1 MTFPYALSRSA
12 EKARPSP
19 IRELYA
25 MTRRPGMISFAG
37 GLPDPGIFPIAEF
50 AECAEVLTRLGRE
63 VLQYGATE
71 GYPPL
76 VEALCRWMAPRLG
89 RAPTPAELVVTTGSQ
104 QVVDLLGRVL
114 VDPGDVVV
122 VEAPTYPG
130 ALHTLR
136 NLGARFAVVPCD
148 EGGMLLD
155 RLAEVLERCRHEQGR
170 PPKLLYTIVN
180 FSNPSGACL
189 AADRRPAV
197 LELARRHGVP
207 VLEDDPYGELRFRGE
222 ALPSLYRLAG
232 GEGVV
237 WAGSFSKVLAP
248 GVRVAWAVG
257 EAEIIRR
264 MVLLKQGV
272 DLCTPVV
279 SQAMAAEYCRRG
291 HLERHLAKIRV
302 HYAGK
307 AAAMS
312 AALAAALPPGR
323 AAWHDPEGGF
333 FFWLRLDGTDTRSL
347 FERAVERG
355 VAFLP
360 GPAFFPDPAETV
372 GAAVDGA
379 PFARLCFTFAEPDE
393 IVEGC
398 RRLAAALP

>member
-1 MTFPYALSRSA
+1 VPFHYVLSRSA
-12 EKARPSP
+12 QQLRPSP
-19 IRELYA
+19 IRELFP
-25 MTRRPGMISFAG
+25 MIRRPGMISFAG
-37 GLPDPGIFPIAEF
+37 GWPDPAIFPVAEF
-50 AECAEVLTRLGRE
+50 AEGAEVLTRLGRE

-76 VEALCRWMAPRLG
+76 VEELCRWMASRLG
-89 RAPTPAELVVTTGSQ
+89 RTPEPAELIVTTGSQ

-114 VDPGDVVV
+114 IDPGDVVV

-136 NLGARFAVVPCD
+136 NLGARFAPVPCD
-148 EGGMLLD
+148 GGGMLVD
-155 RLAEVLERCRHEQGR
+155 RLADVLERCRAEQGR

-197 LELARRHGVP
+197 LELARHHGVP
-207 VLEDDPYGELRFRGE
+207 VLEDDPYGELRFRGQ
-222 ALPSLYRLAG
+222 ALPSLYSLAG
-232 GEGVV
+232 GDGVV
-237 WAGSFSKVLAP
+237 WAGSCSKILAP

-257 EAEIIRR
+257 EPEIIRR
-264 MVLLKQGV
+264 MVLVKQGA
-272 DLCTPVV
+272 DLCSSVV
-279 SQAMAAEYCRRG
+279 SQALTAEYCRRG
-291 HLERHLAKIRV
+291 HLERHLPRIRA

-307 AAAMS
+307 ADAMA
-312 AALAAALPPGR
+312 AALAAALPPDR
-323 AAWHDPEGGF
+323 AAWQDPDGGF
-333 FFWLRLDGTDTRSL
+333 FFWLRLPGCDSRAV

-360 GPAFFPDPAETV
+360 GPAFFPDPNETV
-372 GAAVDGA
+372 GAPVDGTQ
-379 PFARLCFTFAEPDE
+379 FARLCFTFAGPVE
-393 IVEGC
+393 IAEGC